1 MNMSTPPEAGNPA
14 KAHRRYHVNLSNLYK
29 DLDANIMEEDY
40 ARVALTY
47 FCNVLT
53 QVQGSIKDFLRT
65 ETVSS
70 KGTLVS
76 ELGTCL
82 CEVMLMIEAA
92 RTSKPDMCMGRL
104 KEKQS
109 APVPIPDVFFHR
121 SVETNHIL
129 RALAP
134 DTDVVINLEVV
145 LSLCARLLDVFEPGV
160 VAQFVVRIVFMQCA
174 DFTRT
179 VYARVFA
186 NTFLGM
192 DKIDPGET
200 PSLNTQILLALFLT
214 HLFERA
220 FNSTTAHFAKSR
232 AANSSGDIGEYK

>member
-1 MNMSTPPEAGNPA
+1 MSTPPQGGNPV
-14 KAHRRYHVNLSNLYK
+14 RVNTRYHVNLSSLYRE
-29 DLDANIMEEDY
+29 LDVNITEEDY
-40 ARVALTY
+40 PRVAVTY

-53 QVQGSIKDFLRT
+53 QVQGSIKDFLRA
-65 ETVSS
+65 EAVRSGSTVN
-70 KGTLVS
+70 

-82 CEVMLMIEAA
+82 CEVMLMIDTA

-104 KEKQS
+104 KEKQT
-109 APVPIPDVFFHR
+109 APVPVPDVFFHR

-192 DKIDPGET
+192 DKIDPSET

>member
-1 MNMSTPPEAGNPA
+1 MSIPPEACNPA
-14 KAHRRYHVNLSNLYK
+14 HAHRRYHVNLSNMYK
-29 DLDANIMEEDY
+29 ELDADITEEDY
-40 ARVALTY
+40 PRVAETY

-53 QVQGSIKDFLRT
+53 QVQGSVKDFLRA

-70 KGTLVS
+70 GAAVN

-82 CEVMLMIEAA
+82 CEVMLMVDAA
-92 RTSKPDMCMGRL
+92 RTSKPEMCRGSL
-104 KEKQS
+104 KEKLT
-109 APVPIPDVFFHR
+109 APIPMPDVFFHR

-145 LSLCARLLDVFEPGV
+145 LSLCTRLLDVFEPGV
-160 VAQFVVRIVFMQCA
+160 VAQYVIRIVFMQCV

-192 DKIDPGET
+192 DQINPGET
-200 PSLNTQILLALFLT
+200 PSLHTQILLALFLT

-220 FNSTTAHFAKSR
+220 FNSTTARFAKNR
-232 AANSSGDIGEYK
+232 AANPPGDSHEYT